1 MPFLKIMHLSVTL
14 IIIII
19 TCLVS
24 ISVFNKPV
32 EVNKLVFWPALIK
45 EKNQYYRFITSGFIH
60 ADWMHLGFNMLTLY
74 FFGRYVESAFQ
85 QLFGHGIYILFYLL
99 AMIAADIQTF
109 LQYRDDYHYRSL
121 GASGA
126 VSAVLF
132 ASILFDPWSKIYIFI
147 IPIGIPAFV
156 FGAIYI
162 GYCVYMS
169 KRGQDNINHTA
180 HLWGAL
186 FGILFTIVMKP
197 EIVPYFIQQLTAG
210 L

>member
-1 MPFLKIMHLSVTL
+1 MHISVTL

-24 ISVFNKPV
+24 ISVFNKPA
-32 EVNKLVFWPALIK
+32 ELNKLIFWPALIK
-45 EKNQYYRFITSGFIH
+45 EKNQYYRFISSGFIH

-85 QLFGHGIYILFYLL
+85 QLFGHGIFILFYLL
-99 AMIAADIQTF
+99 AMVAADIQTY
-109 LQYRDDYHYRSL
+109 LQYRNDYHYRSL

-156 FGAIYI
+156 FGAIYL
-162 GYCVYMS
+162 GYCIYMS

>member
-1 MPFLKIMHLSVTL
+1 MSVTV

-19 TCLVS
+19 TCLIS
-24 ISVFNKPV
+24 ISAFNKPA
-32 EVNKLVFWPALIK
+32 ELNKLIFWPVLIK
-45 EKNQYYRFITSGFIH
+45 EKKQYYRFITSGFIH
-60 ADWMHLGFNMLTLY
+60 ADWMHLGFNMLTLF
-74 FFGRYVESAFQ
+74 FFGRFVEDAFH
-85 QLFGHGIYILFYLL
+85 QLFGKGIYILFYLL
-99 AMIAADIQTF
+99 AMIAADIQTYV
-109 LQYRDDYHYRSL
+109 QYRNDYQYRSL

-132 ASILFDPWSKIYIFI
+132 ASILFDPWSKIYLFIF
-147 IPIGIPAFV
+147 PIGIPAFI

-162 GYCVYMS
+162 GYCIYMS

-186 FGILFTIVMKP
+186 FGILFLVVFWPKI
-197 EIVPYFIQQLTAG
+197 IPYFIQQLAAG